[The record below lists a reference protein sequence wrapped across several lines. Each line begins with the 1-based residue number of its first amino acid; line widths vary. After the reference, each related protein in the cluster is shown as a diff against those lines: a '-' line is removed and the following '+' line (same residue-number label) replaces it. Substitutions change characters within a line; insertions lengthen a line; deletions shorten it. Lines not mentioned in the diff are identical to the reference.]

1 MLKIKYIT
9 IFLVVIVIF
18 SSCEKKDDTGKGII
32 SFGTN
37 THMYHCE
44 LITKVYI
51 DNKEIG
57 IIPGFC
63 DTIIDCQS
71 GNTLNIEVQ
80 AGKHNYKIEINGKIG
95 CTFYYENFGEFTI
108 ENGECKMI
116 FFDIT
121 KKDV

>member
-44 LITKVYI
+44 LISKVYI

-95 CTFYYENFGEFTI
+95 CTFHYEKIEEFTI
-108 ENGECKMI
+108 ENGECKRI